1 MEKKPEKN
9 EEEMKIPYV
18 SVLTDFGFKRCFG
31 NSITMRSFLCDLD
44 THEEFWDRMRKYFI
58 LLSKFDSATCQEW
71 TIKEAWLDTIKNI
84 GMTNEIDPRV
94 YEVAD
99 EGLLALIEKAKVAA
113 LSPEEYALYLSE
125 LKAIGD
131 ASAPEWYGYERGKK
145 EGIQEGILQES
156 LRYAKELKDLG
167 IPIEAIMKV
176 SHLSREEILT
186 L

>member
-1 MEKKPEKN
+1 MDKHIRLGFDWSRDPEIPKMIGVFVLGKPVDG
-9 EEEMKIPYV
+9 I
-18 SVLTDFGFKRCFG
+18 KRL
-31 NSITMRSFLCDLD
+31 ITRTSECDLD

-58 LLSKFDSATCQEW
+58 LLPNFDKTKCQEW
-71 TIKEAWLDTIKNI
+71 TIREAWLDTIKNI

-99 EGLLALIEKAKVAA
+99 EGLLSLIEKAKVAA

-131 ASAPEWYGYERGKK
+131 ASAPEWYGYERGMK
-145 EGIQEGILQES
+145 EGIQQES
-156 LRYAKELKDLG
+156 LRYAKELKELG
-167 IPIEAIMKV
+167 VPIEVIIKV
-176 SHLSREEILT
+176 SHLSQEEILM